1 MMKTEY
7 FNQHFAGHAET
18 GSKTMRNALGLLAAL
33 AMSFP
38 VAAQAQELDNGQYYR
53 LTTQWQGDGK
63 SLDVVNDGA
72 NDQLI
77 LADTG
82 DYSGQYW
89 KFTWLGDGY
98 YRLTTQWQ
106 GEGKSLDVVNDGT
119 NDKLIL
125 ADTGNYSGQNWR
137 VERQANGY
145 YRLTTQWQGAGK
157 SLDVVNDGAN
167 NQLRLAPTGDY
178 SGQYW
183 NIVAQ

>member
-1 MMKTEY
+1 MHNEY
-7 FNQHFAGHAET
+7 SDAHFANP
-18 GSKTMRNALGLLAAL
+18 SKAWRKSMWLALGMFASLVISAP
-33 AMSFP
+33 SS
-38 VAAQAQELDNGQYYR
+38 AQAQEFDDGQYYR
-53 LTTQWQGDGK
+53 LTTEWQGDGK

-89 KFTWLGDGY
+89 KFTSVGDGF

-106 GEGKSLDVVNDGT
+106 GAGKSLDVVNDGT
-119 NDKLIL
+119 NEKLIL

-145 YRLTTQWQGAGK
+145 YRMTTQWQGAGK
-157 SLDVVNDGAN
+157 SLDVVNDGVN
-167 NQLRLAPTGDY
+167 NQVRLAPTGDY

-183 NIVAQ
+183 KIVAQ

>member
-1 MMKTEY
+1 MKNQYFNEY
-7 FNQHFAGHAET
+7 FADQSRAGR
-18 GSKTMRNALGLLAAL
+18 KTMRIALGLLAL
-33 AMSFP
+33 LVMSIPFA
-38 VAAQAQELDNGQYYR
+38 VQAQEFDDGRYYR

-72 NDQLI
+72 NDKLI

-82 DYSGQYW
+82 DYSGQH
-89 KFTWLGDGY
+89 
-98 YRLTTQWQ
+98 
-106 GEGKSLDVVNDGT
+106 
-119 NDKLIL
+119 
-125 ADTGNYSGQNWR
+125 WR
-137 VERQANGY
+137 VERQANGH

-183 NIVAQ
+183 KIVAQ

>member
-1 MMKTEY
+1 MKNQYFNEY
-7 FNQHFAGHAET
+7 FADQSRAGR
-18 GSKTMRNALGLLAAL
+18 KTMRIALGLLAL
-33 AMSFP
+33 LVMSIPFA
-38 VAAQAQELDNGQYYR
+38 VQAQEFDDGRYYR

-72 NDQLI
+72 NDKLI

-89 KFTWLGDGY
+89 KFTRLSDGY

-106 GEGKSLDVVNDGT
+106 GDGKSLDVVNDGA

-125 ADTGNYSGQNWR
+125 ADTGNYSGQHWR
-137 VERQANGY
+137 VERQANGH

-183 NIVAQ
+183 KIVAQ

>member
-1 MMKTEY
+1 MKNEY
-7 FNQHFAGHAET
+7 FANHFKAG
-18 GSKTMRNALGLLAAL
+18 RNSIWTVLGVVAAL
-33 AMSFP
+33 VMAVP
-38 VAAQAQELDNGQYYR
+38 IAVQAQEFDDGRYYR

-72 NDQLI
+72 NNQLI

-82 DYSGQYW
+82 DYTGQYW
-89 KFTWLGDGY
+89 KFTSLGD
-98 YRLTTQWQ
+98 
-106 GEGKSLDVVNDGT
+106 
-119 NDKLIL
+119 
-125 ADTGNYSGQNWR
+125 
-137 VERQANGY
+137 GY

-167 NQLRLAPTGDY
+167 DKLILADTGNFSGQHWRVERQANGYYRLTTQWQGPGKSLDVVNDGANDKLNLAATGDY